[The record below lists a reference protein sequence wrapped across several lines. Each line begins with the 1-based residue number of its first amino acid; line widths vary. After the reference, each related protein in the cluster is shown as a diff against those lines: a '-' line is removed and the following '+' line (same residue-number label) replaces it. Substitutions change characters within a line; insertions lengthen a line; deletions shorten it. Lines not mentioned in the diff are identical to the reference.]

1 MSDTIL
7 RKAHMSAITEISN
20 LNKKIRRIETGI
32 AVAECLTLYL
42 TARLHLHGKPYK
54 ADVAVLTLAQATI
67 NAPDIESANLAMS
80 ALKELLAICRDLLQE
95 SITEV
100 SKSADMLS
108 DDQRTADGIV
118 HEVLTRVDEKLD
130 AYKKRMIEEAGWSE
144 DDMEELRRAIEEKFG
159 GEDSE

>member
-1 MSDTIL
+1 MNDTIL
-7 RKAHMSAITEISN
+7 RKAHMSAVTEISN
-20 LNKKIRRIETGI
+20 LNKKIRHIETGI

-100 SKSADMLS
+100 GKSADMLS
-108 DDQRTADGIV
+108 DDQHTADGIV

-130 AYKKRMIEEAGWSE
+130 AYKNRMIEEAGWSE
-144 DDMEELRRAIEEKFG
+144 DDLEELRRAIEEKFG
-159 GEDSE
+159 GGDSE